1 MEDEN
6 RRLFQGKAP
15 GRELLRY
22 SRRYEDGDPLEV
34 GRHEYHVPQQEENG
48 NEPS

>member
-34 GRHEYHVPQQEENG
+34 GCHEYHVPQQEENG